1 MKHDLIE
8 YMGTKRSVTNL
19 LLKFLDNYRRLS
31 VGSVLLPQLVR
42 FYTWLDTHLSHLLT
56 EDQAKNRTIEEVL
69 KLAAKHYHDSENSIT
84 NQFEAMKGDYLKL
97 LIFLWIIKLH

>member
-8 YMGTKRSVTNL
+8 YMGMKRSCLTSL

-56 EDQAKNRTIEEVL
+56 KDQAMKRTIEEVL
-69 KLAAKHYHDSENSIT
+69 KLAAKHYHENSII
-84 NQFEAMKGDYLKL
+84 NQFEAMKGDFLKL